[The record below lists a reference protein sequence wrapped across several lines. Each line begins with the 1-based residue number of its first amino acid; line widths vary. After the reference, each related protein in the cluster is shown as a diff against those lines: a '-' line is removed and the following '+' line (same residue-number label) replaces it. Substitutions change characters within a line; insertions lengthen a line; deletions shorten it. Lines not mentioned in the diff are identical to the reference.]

1 MEYLEKLMKPTK
13 EEQKVALES
22 YNSLSVALKA
32 LHSVNPEIEIEES
45 EQKIKIPLSV
55 LKLLVAILKATSQGN
70 PISIVPIATE
80 ITTQAASEIL
90 GCSRPYLVSL
100 LEKGEIEYIK
110 VGRHRRLKYE
120 NVISYKNS
128 MKANQKELLI
138 ELMKGD
144 EDLGL
149 YDS

>member
-22 YNSLSVALKA
+22 YNTLSVVLKA

-55 LKLLVAILKATSQGN
+55 LKLLVTILKATSQGN

-120 NVISYKNS
+120 DVISYKNS
-128 MKANQKELLI
+128 MKANQKALLI